1 MFCALVSVL
10 ASICNLFAIM
20 RILSSSKSW
29 KLVWPEIENLAIFS
43 MTQLNM
49 MKWMMMNLSK
59 YRWLQLHEVMPI
71 ILTDP
76 FSYSNSYQ
84 AIQSKIES
92 LYFWI
97 VFLNSIVVC
106 AWKNNWTGWYA
117 VYHAHI
123 LLYSNGLD
131 LQLNWFVLHNRQNAK
146 EPSFIIPFF
155 PLTKKSCKL
164 SNISSDVIFKLDAE
178 RVFWLGAF
186 PSTLTEHY
194 ADVWS

>member
-1 MFCALVSVL
+1 MITVT
-10 ASICNLFAIM
+10 
-20 RILSSSKSW
+20 W
-29 KLVWPEIENLAIFS
+29 
-43 MTQLNM
+43 
-49 MKWMMMNLSK
+49 
-59 YRWLQLHEVMPI
+59 
-71 ILTDP
+71 
-76 FSYSNSYQ
+76 SYAHHFDRSPLLRHSYQ

-97 VFLNSIVVC
+97 VFLNSVVVC